1 MQTTEESARDLYVQP
16 GECRVV
22 TEPVVLRTVLGS
34 CVGIVFRV
42 PRLGIGALCHPML
55 PRCPVNALVKLSAS
69 AKDRY
74 VDFVI
79 REMAR
84 HLESLGAVRAEIQV
98 KLFGGADV
106 LSVSV
111 DSARPSV
118 GKLNCEAAI
127 RVLAEEGLVVAA
139 SSLGGKSGMHI
150 RFRTGTGEVLLRRL
164 DSIPSQERTKSA
176 KKAPLCR
183 STGEG

>member
-1 MQTTEESARDLYVQP
+1 M
-16 GECRVV
+16 
-22 TEPVVLRTVLGS
+22 
-34 CVGIVFRV
+34 
-42 PRLGIGALCHPML
+42 
-55 PRCPVNALVKLSAS
+55 
-69 AKDRY
+69 
-74 VDFVI
+74 DFVI

-84 HLESLGAVRAEIQV
+84 RLESLGAVRAEIQV

-106 LSVSV
+106 LSVNV

-164 DSIPSQERTKSA
+164 DSIAPVERPNSA
-176 KKAPLCR
+176 KRAPLCR
-183 STGEG
+183 STDEG